1 MKSQGEIVGTTS
13 HLVTAP
19 EQLKQ
24 HQKLK
29 FHLLEIENT
38 KNMGQ
43 LKACVAV
50 VNEDILIEPEK
61 TKPLSKSKTI

>member
-1 MKSQGEIVGTTS
+1 MKFSREKSGTTS

-19 EQLKQ
+19 EQFRKQ

-50 VNEDILIEPEK
+50 VNEDI
-61 TKPLSKSKTI
+61 

>member
-43 LKACVAV
+43 LKACVV
-50 VNEDILIEPEK
+50 
-61 TKPLSKSKTI
+61 